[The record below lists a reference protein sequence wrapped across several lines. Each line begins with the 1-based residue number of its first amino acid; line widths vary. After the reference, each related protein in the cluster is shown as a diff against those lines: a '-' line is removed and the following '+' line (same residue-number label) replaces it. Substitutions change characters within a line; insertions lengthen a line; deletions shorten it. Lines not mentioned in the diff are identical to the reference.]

1 MDRYT
6 PTARER
12 WQMRQ
17 SEPQPQGWVLAL
29 FGWIFAGL
37 GLLLSILVI
46 GNLSAILGLVFGI
59 LTKRIEQRDTQG
71 ILIIVLSSVGIGI
84 GLLIFIIFGAQ
95 GFVEGLIRGYNEHYQ
110 SGR

>member
-6 PTARER
+6 STARER

-37 GLLLSILVI
+37 GLLLSIFVI

-59 LTKRIEQRDTQG
+59 LTKRIEQRNTQG

-84 GLLIFIIFGAQ
+84 GLLIFIIFAAQ

>member
-6 PTARER
+6 STARER

-37 GLLLSILVI
+37 GLLLSIFVI

-59 LTKRIEQRDTQG
+59 LTKRIEQRNTQG
-71 ILIIVLSSVGIGI
+71 ILIIVLSSVGVGI
-84 GLLIFIIFGAQ
+84 GLLIFIIFAAQ

>member
-6 PTARER
+6 STARER

-29 FGWIFAGL
+29 FAWIF
-37 GLLLSILVI
+37 
-46 GNLSAILGLVFGI
+46 
-59 LTKRIEQRDTQG
+59 T
-71 ILIIVLSSVGIGI
+71 
-84 GLLIFIIFGAQ
+84 AQ